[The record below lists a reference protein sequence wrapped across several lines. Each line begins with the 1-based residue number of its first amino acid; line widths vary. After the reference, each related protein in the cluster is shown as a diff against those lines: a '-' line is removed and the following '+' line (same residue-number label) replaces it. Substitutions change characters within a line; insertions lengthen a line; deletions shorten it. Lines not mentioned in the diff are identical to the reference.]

1 MGTGLSHHSSWRR
14 WAVSALLIALT
25 GILAGH
31 VRAQSLSEREARIAY
46 LYNFAKFVEWPADA
60 LPPRAAISFCVLGDH
75 SLGGELENAARGR
88 EIAGHRVL
96 VSTVTPDGALRAC
109 HLLYVTGLDQK
120 RTSDLLA
127 ATTGAPV
134 FTVSDEQRFAE
145 RGGVATLVF
154 EGGRPRFAFNVD
166 MAQRAH
172 LVISSRL
179 LALASIIKDKS

>member
-1 MGTGLSHHSSWRR
+1 MGTRLSHHSACHRL
-14 WAVSALLIALT
+14 AIIATLVALT
-25 GILAGH
+25 GSLAGH

-96 VSTVTPDGALRAC
+96 VSTVTAESPLRGC

-120 RTSDLLA
+120 RTNDLLA
-127 ATTGAPV
+127 ATTGVPI
-134 FTVSDEQRFAE
+134 FTVSD
-145 RGGVATLVF
+145 
-154 EGGRPRFAFNVD
+154 
-166 MAQRAH
+166 
-172 LVISSRL
+172 
-179 LALASIIKDKS
+179 